1 MQKDYL
7 DRLVEACR
15 SETARGEV
23 ATYIPQLAGAD
34 PRALGIC
41 VRKTDG
47 IHCAGDSTVKFTIQ
61 SVSKPLLLLLALM
74 DRGEKIV
81 FSKVGKEP
89 SGDPFN
95 SIIRLET
102 YTEKKPYNPMINAG
116 AIAMAS
122 LINGSSVEERIGR
135 VLDFVR
141 LLAHNPN
148 ITLNEKVF
156 ASEKETGHRNRSIAY
171 FLKEVGI
178 IDGDPAQVLDLYFSQ
193 CSIEA
198 DCHDL
203 ASIAM
208 VLALDG
214 KSFVTGE
221 QLVPAEYVR
230 IVKAYM
236 MTCGMYDGSG
246 EFAIEVG
253 LPAKSGVGGGIM
265 VTVRDRMGIGVYG
278 PSLNKKGNPVAGLK
292 LLRTLSEDYRL
303 SVL

>member
-1 MQKDYL
+1 MQQDYL

-15 SETARGEV
+15 SETILGEV
-23 ATYIPQLAGAD
+23 ATYIPQLAGAESS
-34 PRALGIC
+34 ALGIC
-41 VRKTDG
+41 VRTSEG
-47 IHCAGDSTVKFTIQ
+47 IQCAGDSSVKFTIQ
-61 SVSKPLLLLLALM
+61 SVSKPILLLLALM
-74 DRGEKIV
+74 DNGEEAV

-116 AIAMAS
+116 AISMAS
-122 LINGSSVEERIGR
+122 LIKGNSVDERISR
-135 VLDFVR
+135 VIDFVR
-141 LLAHNPN
+141 ILAHNPN

-171 FLKEVGI
+171 FLKEVGN
-178 IDGDPAQVLDLYFSQ
+178 IDGDPAEVLDLYFSQ

-203 ASIAM
+203 ASMGM

-214 KSFVTGE
+214 KSYVTGE

-253 LPAKSGVGGGIM
+253 VPAKSGVGGGIM
-265 VTVRDRMGIGVYG
+265 VTVHNRMGIGVYG
-278 PSLNKKGNPVAGLK
+278 PALNKKGNPVAGLK
-292 LLRTLSEDYRL
+292 LLKTLSEDYRL